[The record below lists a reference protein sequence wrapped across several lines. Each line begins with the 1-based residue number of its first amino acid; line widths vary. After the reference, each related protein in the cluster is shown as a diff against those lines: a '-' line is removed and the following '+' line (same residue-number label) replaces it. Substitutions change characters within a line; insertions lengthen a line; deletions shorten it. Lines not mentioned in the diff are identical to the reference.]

1 MEIVSERPFS
11 GFLVYELKQSPED
24 FQVEEILKP
33 DWLKESGKWTIFR
46 LKKSGWNTLDALQG
60 IAKESHVSLNEIGYA
75 GKKDRHATTIQHIS
89 AEQILQ
95 VPKELSSVL
104 KLETIGR
111 GTRPLT
117 PEANAGNRF
126 VLTLR
131 NLIEREEDMI
141 RRNFEKVSISG
152 FINYYDSQRFSR
164 FHPEFR
170 LPIFP
175 YLQGDPETSLK
186 LLLTDPFPGEKKQ
199 ARDRKKELQKL
210 WGNWGACEKLSG
222 TKLESRIF
230 SLLKREKNLTQK
242 VYSESISLFPEEE
255 LLMLLSSLQSLV
267 WNEFVSELLSSESSS
282 GVWIKTKSGSLFFS
296 EESLTRTFPPD
307 YNLPVPGAPGIKT
320 LEYSNKEMNFLSYVL
335 VRLSLEESV
344 FEKSPFSKVK
354 MKSFERNLKVIPEDF
369 AMEEFETDDLHPGRK
384 KVKITFRLPSGAY
397 ATMLVKRL
405 MLRAEI

>member
-1 MEIVSERPFS
+1 MSEHPFS

-46 LKKSGWNTLDALQG
+46 LRKTGWNTLDALQR
-60 IAKESHVSLNEIGYA
+60 IAKESRVSLAEIGYA
-75 GKKDRHATTIQHIS
+75 GKKDRHATTTQHIS
-89 AEQILQ
+89 AEKNLQ
-95 VPKELSSVL
+95 VPKDLSQVLELE
-104 KLETIGR
+104 KIGR
-111 GTRPLT
+111 SEKPLT

-131 NLIEREEDMI
+131 NLIEKEADAI
-141 RRNFEKVSISG
+141 RRNFEKVTRSG

-175 YLQGDPETSLK
+175 YLQGDPETCLK

-199 ARDRKKELQKL
+199 TRDRKKELWKV
-210 WGNWGACEKLSG
+210 WGNWSACEKLSG

-230 SLLKREKNLTQK
+230 SLLKKEKNVTQRTY
-242 VYSESISLFPEEE
+242 VELISLFPEEE

-267 WNEFVSELLSSESSS
+267 WNEFVSELLLSESSS
-282 GVWIKTKSGSLFFS
+282 GVWIKTKSGSLFFP
-296 EESLTRTFPPD
+296 EGSLTQTFASD
-307 YNLPVPGAPGIKT
+307 SNLPVPGAPGIQK
-320 LEYSNKEMNFLSYVL
+320 LEYSKKEIDSLRSVL
-335 VRLSLEESV
+335 TRFSLEESV
-344 FEKSPFSKVK
+344 FEKSPFSKIK
-354 MKSFERNLKVIPEDF
+354 MNSFERNLKVVPENF
-369 AMEEFETDDLHPGRK
+369 VMEEFETDDLHPERK
-384 KVKITFRLPSGAY
+384 KVKISFRLPSGCY
-397 ATMLVKRL
+397 ATMVIKRL